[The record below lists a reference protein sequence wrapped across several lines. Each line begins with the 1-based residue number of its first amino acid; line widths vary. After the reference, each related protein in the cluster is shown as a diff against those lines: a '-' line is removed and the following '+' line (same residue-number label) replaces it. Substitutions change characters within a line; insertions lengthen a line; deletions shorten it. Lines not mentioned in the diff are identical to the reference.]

1 MKRLNVLKEYE
12 YLFDGSK
19 LFCDFTDIE
28 KKIYINVLTTY
39 RIRRNKMSTAIT
51 LSITILTIIISAAS
65 IYLSLT
71 K

>member
-28 KKIYINVLTTY
+28 KKIYMNVLTTY
-39 RIRRNKMSTAIT
+39 RIRRNKMSTVIT
-51 LSITILTIIISAAS
+51 LSTAILTIIISVAS

-71 K
+71 S